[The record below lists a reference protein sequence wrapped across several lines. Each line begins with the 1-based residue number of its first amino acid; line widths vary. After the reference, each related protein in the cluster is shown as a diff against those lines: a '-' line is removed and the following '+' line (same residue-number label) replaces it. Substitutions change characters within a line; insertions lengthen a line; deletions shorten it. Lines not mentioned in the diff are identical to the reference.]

1 MSLKHTLKLRLR
13 STYARLL
20 FHTGLHRLV
29 NRVMPR
35 RLTILFGHCI
45 EDDAVNG
52 FLPRDMTMREDTLRR
67 TLAWFKK
74 RGYALTNVGG
84 GVDALA
90 QGRGPSLVALSMDD
104 GYKDNRT
111 RLLPILEDLGASATV
126 FLESRPLDEGRV
138 NWTHK
143 LHWAVKD
150 GGERAFFEALAER
163 LDGAEGAA
171 EDAAKVRAAIDGDPG
186 RLVYRVKRVLKYDT
200 DTGARDAAID
210 ALFVEAGGDET
221 ALCRALYMDW
231 DDARALR
238 DGGVELG
245 GHTVNHVILSR
256 LDEDGARA
264 EIGRCRE
271 RMVDELGEP
280 AGRTFAYPFGRRWDY
295 DENSM
300 RATRG
305 VGFTHAVN
313 THAGTN
319 GAESDA
325 LQLRRLPV
333 DDSTQLHL
341 LVAEACGGFDLLRR
355 LGVDLSE

>member
-1 MSLKHTLKLRLR
+1 MSFKHTLKLKLR
-13 STYARLL
+13 EAYARVL

-29 NRVMPR
+29 DRLMPR

-52 FLPRDMTMREDTLRR
+52 FLPRDMTMREETLRR
-67 TLAWFKK
+67 TLGWFKA

-84 GVDALA
+84 GLDALERGA
-90 QGRGPSLVALSMDD
+90 GRSLIALSMDD

-111 RLLPILEDLGASATV
+111 RLLPILDDLGASATV

-143 LHWAVKD
+143 LHWIVRD
-150 GGERAFFEALAER
+150 GGERAFAEALVAR
-163 LDGAEGAA
+163 LSNA
-171 EDAAKVRAAIDGDPG
+171 EDAAKVRAAIEGDPS
-186 RLVYRVKRVLKYDT
+186 RLVYRVKRVLKYET
-200 DTGARDAAID
+200 DTAERDRAID
-210 ALFVEAGGDET
+210 ALFVEAGGDEA

-256 LDEDGARA
+256 LDAAGARE

-271 RMVDELGEP
+271 RCVAELGDG

-295 DENSM
+295 DRGSM
-300 RATRG
+300 EAATAA
-305 VGFTHAVN
+305 GFSYAVN

-319 GAESDA
+319 TKGADP

-333 DDSTQLHL
+333 DDTTRLHL

-355 LGVDLSE
+355 FGVDLSE